1 MKHRYIVNFSTS
13 NSNNERTM
21 IMIADNKQDAQTT
34 LENEFA
40 DFDEELRIVSIS
52 EDNKKRDFVLDF

>member
-13 NSNNERTM
+13 NSNSERTM

>member
-1 MKHRYIVNFSTS
+1 
-13 NSNNERTM
+13 M